1 MLSVF
6 SMSQL
11 RLLIAL
17 MLGAHLVPAQSEDTK
32 KTIQSLYSSTFAVLH
47 EAKTKEDIVKMVD
60 ALDTP
65 DWVSIGPTG
74 QTMTRAEAIR
84 LLESLLA
91 TPPDQRSSPKMDI
104 IFMNETKWNATVL
117 YWVYTGPEGQLT
129 DSMARDTFAR
139 TAQGWR
145 RMRHE
150 KYFPD
155 RPLVV
160 DGKAVIA
167 PHY

>member
-1 MLSVF
+1 
-6 SMSQL
+6 MSQS
-11 RLLIAL
+11 RLLS
-17 MLGAHLVPAQSEDTK
+17 MLILGVRLLTAQSEDMK
-32 KTIQSLYSSTFAVLH
+32 KTIQSLYAATFAALH
-47 EAKTKEDIVKMVD
+47 DAKTKEDIAKMVD

-74 QTMTRAEAIR
+74 QTMTRPEAVR
-84 LLESLLA
+84 GLEATLS

-104 IFMNETKWNATVL
+104 VFMNENKWNATVL
-117 YWVYTGPEGQLT
+117 YWVYTGPDGELT
-129 DSMARDTFAR
+129 GSLARDTFVR

-155 RPLVV
+155 RPLIVH
-160 DGKAVIA
+160 GKAVIA
-167 PHY
+167 PPY

>member
-1 MLSVF
+1 MSQRPLLSV
-6 SMSQL
+6 L
-11 RLLIAL
+11 ILGVRL
-17 MLGAHLVPAQSEDTK
+17 VSAQSEDTK
-32 KTIQSLYSSTFAVLH
+32 KTIQTLYAATFAALH
-47 EAKTKEDIVKMVD
+47 DAKTKEDIAKMVD
-60 ALDTP
+60 AIDTP

-74 QTMTRAEAIR
+74 QTMTRSEAVR
-84 LLESLLA
+84 LLESLLD

-104 IFMNETKWNATVL
+104 VFMNETKWNATVL

-129 DSMARDTFAR
+129 GSLARDTFVR

-160 DGKAVIA
+160 NGKAVIA
-167 PHY
+167 PPY

>member
-1 MLSVF
+1 
-6 SMSQL
+6 
-11 RLLIAL
+11 
-17 MLGAHLVPAQSEDTK
+17 
-32 KTIQSLYSSTFAVLH
+32 LH
-47 EAKTKEDIVKMVD
+47 EAKTNEDIAKMVD
-60 ALDTP
+60 AIDTP
-65 DWVSIGPTG
+65 DWISIGPTG
-74 QTMTRAEAIR
+74 QTMTRAEAVR

-104 IFMNETKWNATVL
+104 VFMNETKWNTTVL

-129 DSMARDTFAR
+129 GSLARDTFVR

-160 DGKAVIA
+160 NGKAVIA
-167 PHY
+167 PPY